1 MHFLY
6 QAGFELNCDPNMIR
20 FSLPHPLSLRMIDF
34 FLLRD
39 SILYYMIR
47 SPRRFNQYVYGM
59 CSDVFLHVHQIMAE
73 HGSTGPGVLLFDW
86 CFAAFSLKGTLIF
99 SQHQKD
105 MWKKIL
111 RYGLKHRGLLLSK
124 NSPKSFAPTD
134 LERYHLPLDG

>member
-1 MHFLY
+1 MECVLMCFCM
-6 QAGFELNCDPNMIR
+6 F
-20 FSLPHPLSLRMIDF
+20 
-34 FLLRD
+34 
-39 SILYYMIR
+39 IR
-47 SPRRFNQYVYGM
+47 SWQN
-59 CSDVFLHVHQIMAE
+59 MAVQALE
-73 HGSTGPGVLLFDW
+73 FSFFDW

-134 LERYHLPLDG
+134 LERYHLPIDG